1 MATGDWDNTH
11 DLASELGAAT
21 SNGGDVAGG
30 DAPQEDAAEGEPHQA
45 AERAGPLQT
54 FVFSATLTLP
64 QKLRRR
70 LRKGARCSLTHVWL
84 FSDSCRF
91 LCLWTAL
98 SFSQVMSRVVVVTGL
113 HL

>member
-1 MATGDWDNTH
+1 MEEHGAPAADSATG
-11 DLASELGAAT
+11 E
-21 SNGGDVAGG
+21 VEVR
-30 DAPQEDAAEGEPHQA
+30 APDGEEDAGEPDQA
-45 AERAGPLQT
+45 GADARPGLLQT